1 MKAKTSVRAGISC
14 TPNPLTTGAY
24 SGGCNG
30 GLIPAATGD
39 SGGPLN

>member
-1 MKAKTSVRAGISC
+1 MRVKSNVKAGISC

-24 SGGCNG
+24 SGGY
-30 GLIPAATGD
+30 PAATGD

>member
-30 GLIPAATGD
+30 GYPAATGD
-39 SGGPLN
+39 SGGTLN